1 MKFKKII
8 TGLCVSGLVIILG
21 CSSFQDAV
29 TPCYI
34 PEEVIK
40 STGTNLPLISGMPY
54 TSLFDARYVKTKL
67 YYQYLLHNN
76 LMTTSIQASE
86 MFQQKIFSP
95 SGPLALLLPTGLG
108 LTLGSLLIRRP
119 QDKKE
124 IEELKN
130 NAKNHS

>member
-1 MKFKKII
+1 MKFQKII
-8 TGLCVSGLVIILG
+8 TGLCVIGLTVILG

-54 TSLFDARYVKTKL
+54 TSLFDARHVKTKL

-108 LTLGSLLIRRP
+108 LTLGTLLLSKP
-119 QDKKE
+119 EDKKK
-124 IEELKN
+124 IVELEKKIN
-130 NAKNHS
+130 GNA